1 MNDFLLLLYL
11 HLVKRLEVGI
21 SLEEDPSFEEVGK
34 HFRDLVFGEDTS
46 GHAEYLIKLL
56 ERSLLRFTLIQFC

>member
-1 MNDFLLLLYL
+1 
-11 HLVKRLEVGI
+11 
-21 SLEEDPSFEEVGK
+21 
-34 HFRDLVFGEDTS
+34 LVFGEDTS